1 LYSSPDIVLSDKTG
15 EGEMGGHVV
24 YVRKKREASS
34 SPRQTI
40 KFEFTV
46 LLIVFE

>member
-1 LYSSPDIVLSDKTG
+1 
-15 EGEMGGHVV
+15 MGRMGWVGHVA
-24 YVRKKREASS
+24 YVRKKKEASS
-34 SPRQTI
+34 SPSQNI